1 MALSPQLLQFKSSGV
16 YRLEFDK
23 SQTVSIP
30 AETIRLVVGH
40 SKKGPYN
47 TPVLV
52 ENVEQFI
59 NVFGNVDRNLEKKGM
74 FFHRSALTALNRGPI
89 LALNLA
95 KFDANDTIYYVA
107 PGTAGSLATNS
118 SPMAATNIQDSDEY
132 SAFFNTEKFWTPSD
146 DAVNNV
152 VGNLVD
158 TNVLRFINIK
168 QDPITIIVRKAQ
180 DVKPFEIT
188 AREWFGEG
196 NVPAYMND
204 FDFMSDFMVDVFVFK
219 GAFDPAMMDTDP
231 IYGDFFSSTGLD
243 KTKLA
248 QFANLRQVS
257 LIARYTGS
265 IIPGFVDLE
274 GNQLYIETMI
284 NAEAR
289 RTGLFCAVLEDA
301 VTDETLGTAADFVGH
316 SVNQAGN
323 YELLSYAVDGSD
335 RIITISNDL
344 TYAVPSN
351 KFVTFTFDD
360 ADLIANGG
368 TVATAPAFD
377 LKVGQYILAAEAGRM
392 TKITRIAKT
401 VDTSGAYDVTTYTV
415 YTHAPAV
422 SVVNFDN
429 KAYKPFEEAAAEYVP
444 FVLGAAEI
452 GDQSILD
459 CLDAIAVGTGLGN
472 SLIDKDTITFRYI
485 VDTFG
490 SYEAASGMLNKSQL
504 SFLAHERQNAVALL
518 NAPMIA
524 EFKKST
530 NPSFTD
536 VDGTFRVEYVA
547 TGGNLDKNPTALY
560 ALPSI
565 NEGANYAFYYG
576 PGMVVRENNKDIIV
590 PPAAYVSN
598 NFIDKYTD
606 SLPWAIVAGPRRG
619 VVSGSGVV
627 GAEYAFDKSDR
638 DVLEP
643 FGYNPIVFQRGVGLT
658 ILGNKTA
665 QQSVQSALSSAHVRE
680 VLIYIQD
687 GLANILKDYVFEF
700 NTVQT
705 RLEIKTLA
713 DAFMESVKADFGVY
727 EYRNVMDTTN
737 NTNEVIDNNIGIL
750 DTFVEPV
757 KGLEVVVHRTT
768 ILNTGEISTGNFS

>member
-30 AETIRLVVGH
+30 AETIRLIVGH

-52 ENVEQFI
+52 ESVEQFV
-59 NVFGNVDRNLEKKGM
+59 NVFGSIDRNLEKKGM

-95 KFDANDTIYYVA
+95 KFDSDDKIYYAA
-107 PGTAGSLATNS
+107 PGTTGSVSTDD
-118 SPMAATNIQDSDEY
+118 ATNIEASDEY
-132 SAFFNTEKFWTPSD
+132 AKFFNTEKFWTPSD

-158 TNVLRFINIK
+158 TNILRFVNIK

-180 DVKPFEIT
+180 DVRAFEIT
-188 AREWFGEG
+188 AREWYGEG
-196 NVPAYMND
+196 NVPAYLND
-204 FDFMSDFMVDVFVFK
+204 FDFISDFMVDVFVFK
-219 GAFDPAMMDTDP
+219 GGFNPSQMDTDP
-231 IYGDFFSSTGLD
+231 IYGDFFTSTGLD

-248 QFANLRQVS
+248 EFANLRQVS
-257 LIARYTGS
+257 LVAQYTGS
-265 IIPGFVDLE
+265 VLPGFTDLE
-274 GNQLYIETMI
+274 GNQLYIETLI

-289 RTGLFCAVLEDA
+289 RTGLFCAVLEDS
-301 VTDETLGTAADFVGH
+301 VLDETNGTAVDLVGH
-316 SVNQAGN
+316 AVEAVDS
-323 YELLSYAVDGSD
+323 YELLSYKADGAD
-335 RIITISNDL
+335 RIAAIDTDWV
-344 TYAVPSN
+344 YAVPSN
-351 KFVTFTFDD
+351 KFVTFTYT
-360 ADLIANGG
+360 G
-368 TVATAPAFD
+368 VTAPAFD
-377 LKVGQYILAAEAGRM
+377 LKVGQYILAAEADRL
-392 TKITRIAKT
+392 TKVTRVAKT
-401 VDTSGAYDVTTYTV
+401 VTTSGPLVTTFTV
-415 YTHAPAV
+415 YTHAPAAL
-422 SVVNFDN
+422 VVDFDYN
-429 KAYKPFEEAAAEYVP
+429 AYKSFEETVTEYTP
-444 FVLGAAEI
+444 FVLAAAEI

-472 SLIDKDTITFRYI
+472 SLIDKDTIAFRYV

-490 SYEAASGMLNKSQL
+490 SFDGANGLLNKTQL
-504 SFLAHERQNAVALL
+504 SFLAKERQNASAIL
-518 NAPMIA
+518 NAPMIF
-524 EFKKST
+524 ELKKST

-536 VDGTFRVEYVA
+536 ENGTFKVEYVA
-547 TGGNLDKNPTALY
+547 TGGNLDKNPSALY

-565 NEGANYAFYYG
+565 NDGANYAFYYG

-590 PPAAYVSN
+590 PPAAYVSSN
-598 NFIDKYTD
+598 YIDKFTD

-680 VLIYIQD
+680 VLIFIQD

-700 NTVQT
+700 NTPQT

-713 DAFMESVKADFGVY
+713 DAFMESVKADSGVF
-727 EYRNVMDTTN
+727 EYRNTMDTTN
-737 NTNEVIDNNIGIL
+737 NTNEIIDNNIGIL

-757 KGLEVVVHRTT
+757 KGLEIVVHRTT